1 MSIYGPVVTPDDNWD
16 IWRVIEGVR
25 VRATYKTP
33 SNYRVGQG
41 PSIITGAMGLTVPVH
56 RPNV

>member
-1 MSIYGPVVTPDDNWD
+1 VVTPDDNWD

-25 VRATYKTP
+25 VRATHKTP
-33 SNYRVGQG
+33 SNYRVDQG
-41 PSIITGAMGLTVPVH
+41 PSITTEAMGLTVPVH